1 MSIASVPNFR
11 LIDQTGNRLT
21 LQSAEGHSAHIFV
34 LEEDI
39 LRVIVLPSGKFHFPR
54 TWAIAPGLEDVPL
67 HGRDR
72 FDLEGFA
79 LPPFAVRPDSGEVQV
94 ATPLVRLT
102 VKLTGL
108 FCQWETCQGK
118 RWNFAASDR
127 ATQNYNFGW
136 WDERVYHYLK
146 REPDEMYFGLG
157 ERAGATNR
165 AGQSYRMTNI
175 DAMGYNARTTDP
187 LYKHIP
193 FYLTWKKESSV
204 AFGLFYDTVA
214 DCTFDLGREL
224 DNYHGY
230 YRYFVADY
238 GDLDYYFIAGATLA
252 DVVRRYTWLTGR
264 PAFTPKWG
272 LGYSGSTMTYTDSP
286 DAQERLTEFLTRCEE
301 HDILCDSFHLSSGY
315 TSIGAKRYVFNWD
328 RGKFPDPLGFVQD
341 YLAHGVR
348 LCPNIKPCLLRDHP
362 RFDEVEAKKLFIQDE
377 NGKPAIVQF
386 WDEVGAYL
394 DFTNPNTVDWW
405 KAGVT
410 DSLLKYG
417 VTSTWNDNNEFEVW
431 NTKARIHGFGDAR
444 RAVEC
449 KPLQTLLMMRAS
461 RDAQRDFAP
470 DKRPFLVTRS
480 GTVGMHRYVQTWS
493 GDNYTSWETLR
504 YNIKMGIGLAL
515 SGVSNLGHDVGGFS
529 GPSPDPELFLRWV
542 QFGIFLPRFSIH
554 SWNDD
559 KSVNEPWMYPE
570 ITPYICDL
578 IKFRYRL
585 IPYFYDLLWR
595 AHRDY
600 VPIIRPTFHDFPEDE
615 RCYAESDDMLLGEN
629 LLVAAV
635 VEPGQRARPVYLP
648 AGPGWYDFW
657 TGDYY
662 RGGRDIVLPAPWDRP
677 PLLARE
683 GSVIPLNVAEQHFSK
698 SADQRG
704 FCLFP
709 PRGNGQFEYECFED
723 DGESEAYRQG
733 HYFSWRLQILASS
746 SGLAVK
752 IGCEGEGYP
761 ETGQIV
767 LLFPRQEVR
776 KIEIVGGS
784 VLADTRRGTNREL
797 ILALGVAA

>member
-1 MSIASVPNFR
+1 MSLASVPNFQ
-11 LIDQTGNRLT
+11 LLDQAGARLT
-21 LQSAEGHSAHIFV
+21 LQSTEGHLAHIFV

-39 LRVIVLPSGKFHFPR
+39 LRVVVLPGGKFNFPR
-54 TWAIAPGLEDVPL
+54 TWAIAPGSEDVPIE
-67 HGRDR
+67 GRSR
-72 FDLEGFA
+72 LDLDGFA
-79 LPPFAVRPDSGEVQV
+79 LPAFEVRKEPGVLQV
-94 ATPLVRLT
+94 ATSVVRLT
-102 VKLTGL
+102 IKLEGL
-108 FCQWETCQGK
+108 NCQWETIQRG
-118 RWNFAASDR
+118 RWHVAASDR
-127 ATQNYNFGW
+127 ATQSYNFGW

-165 AGQSYRMTNI
+165 AGQSYRMVNI
-175 DAMGYNARTTDP
+175 DAMGYNARMTDP

-193 FYLTWKKESSV
+193 FYLTWKKSNHL
-204 AFGLFYDTVA
+204 AYGLFYDTVA

-238 GDLDYYFIAGATLA
+238 GDLDYFFIAGAALA

-264 PAFTPKWG
+264 PAFLPKWS

-286 DAQERLTEFLTRCEE
+286 DAQKRLNEFLVRCDE

-328 RGKFPDPLGFVQD
+328 RAKFPDPQGFVQN
-341 YLAHGVR
+341 YLDHGIR

-362 RFDEVEAKKLFIQDE
+362 RFAEAEAKGLLIRDE
-377 NGKPAIVQF
+377 DGKPTMVQF

-394 DFTNPNTVDWW
+394 DFTNPDTVDWW
-405 KAGVT
+405 KKAVVE
-410 DSLLKYG
+410 SLLEYG
-417 VTSTWNDNNEFEVW
+417 VAATWNDNNEFEVW
-431 NTKARIHGFGDAR
+431 NVEARICGFGNPR

-461 RDAQRDFAP
+461 REAQREFLPAN
-470 DKRPFLVTRS
+470 RPFLVTRS

-529 GPSPDPELFLRWV
+529 GPRPDPELFLRWV
-542 QFGIFLPRFSIH
+542 QCGIFLPRFSIH

-559 KSVNEPWMYPE
+559 QSVNEPWMYPE
-570 ITPYICDL
+570 LTPCIRDL
-578 IKFRYRL
+578 IKLRYRL
-585 IPYFYDLLWR
+585 IPYFYDLMWR

-600 VPIIRPTFHDFPEDE
+600 APIIRPTFHDFPEDE
-615 RCYAESDDMLLGEN
+615 RCYAENDDMLLGGS

-635 VEPGQRARPVYLP
+635 VEPGERARSVYLP
-648 AGPGWYDFW
+648 AGSGWYDFW
-657 TGDYY
+657 TGDFY
-662 RGGRDIVLPAPWDRP
+662 RGAGDIVLPAPWDRP

-683 GSVIPLNVAEQHFSK
+683 GSVIPLNVAEQHFSRRT
-698 SADQRG
+698 DQRG
-704 FCLFP
+704 FYIFP
-709 PRGNGQFEYECFED
+709 QQADGKFVYECFED

-733 HYFSWRLQILASS
+733 KYFTWRLEILTSS
-746 SGLAVK
+746 SRLLVNIK
-752 IGCEGEGYP
+752 REGEVHP
-761 ETGQIV
+761 EAGQVV
-767 LLFPRQEVR
+767 LLFPRQEAR
-776 KIEIVGGS
+776 DIEIVGGS
-784 VLADTRRGTNREL
+784 VVTDRDEQMNRQL
-797 ILALGVAA
+797 LVTLS